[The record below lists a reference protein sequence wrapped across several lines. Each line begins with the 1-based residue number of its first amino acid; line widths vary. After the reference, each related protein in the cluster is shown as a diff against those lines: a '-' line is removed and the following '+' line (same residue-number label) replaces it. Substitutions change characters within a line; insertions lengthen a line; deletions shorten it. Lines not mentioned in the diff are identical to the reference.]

1 MECQNVVQ
9 TVHILSSVKKISW
22 TIYIASKMSKSVFCN
37 SFATLAGGVEALQE
51 EHELEA
57 ASDGSPSETG
67 AERPVRRQ
75 P

>member
-1 MECQNVVQ
+1 
-9 TVHILSSVKKISW
+9 
-22 TIYIASKMSKSVFCN
+22 MSKSVFCN

-75 P
+75 PYIPNHLRNLNQA